1 MTTPGSSLINIK
13 KWRYIMNIRVESVKF
28 DADKKLLDF
37 IHEKVGK
44 LERFFDA
51 IIGVEVT
58 LSLVPGH
65 ENKKATIRV
74 HLPGNDLLV
83 ERNNSTF
90 EEAIASGVEVL
101 KENLVK
107 TKEKMRGA

>member
-1 MTTPGSSLINIK
+1 MD
-13 KWRYIMNIRVESVKF
+13 IRVESVKF
-28 DADKKLLDF
+28 DADRKLLDF
-37 IHEKVGK
+37 IDEKVGK

-65 ENKKATIRV
+65 DNKKAAKRV
-74 HLPGNDLLV
+74 KVTGIDLIA
-83 ERNNSTF
+83 ENTCPTF
-90 EEAIASGVEVL
+90 EDANATGVDIL

-107 TKEKMRGA
+107 TKLKMRGA

>member
-1 MTTPGSSLINIK
+1 MD
-13 KWRYIMNIRVESVKF
+13 IRVESVKF

-65 ENKKATIRV
+65 ENKKAAIRV
-74 HLPGNDLLV
+74 HIPGNDLLV
-83 ERNNSTF
+83 ERNYTTF
-90 EEAIASGVEVL
+90 EEAVATCVDIL
-101 KENLVK
+101 KEKLVK
-107 TKEKMRGA
+107 AKERMRGA

>member
-1 MTTPGSSLINIK
+1 MTGPGTLVNNHI
-13 KWRYIMNIRVESVKF
+13 KWRYIMDIRIESVKF

-37 IHEKVGK
+37 INEKVGK

-65 ENKKATIRV
+65 DNKKATIRIKI
-74 HLPGNDLLV
+74 PGSDLIA
-83 ERNNSTF
+83 ERNCTTF
-90 EEAIASGVEVL
+90 EEAILTGVDVL
-101 KENLVK
+101 KENLK
-107 TKEKMRGA
+107 KNKEKKRGV